1 MFLYTRAVQLHY
13 KCTAQSLQVFSFSM
27 FAVVVYSLLLQIVLS
42 FHISID
48 GSEKGND
55 SNSCIQGYI
64 PCQSL
69 QYVAIKINTSGL
81 SNVTIEIISSSLNL
95 SGSAVFSGING
106 LTLSGNI
113 KCNQSLSNK
122 FTGSGVV
129 FSNCTDVTLFNFSL
143 ESCGLYYT
151 CKLYYSFNAI
161 QAVLFAH
168 SSNITLKQATL
179 HNSTFSALRLY
190 NSHNHIAI
198 INCTFSSNN
207 VNSNGFNVENEVY
220 SQVTKPDLNFH
231 PFSIIN
237 GGGLAIYSDLPL
249 KANISIKHC
258 HFINNVAL
266 EEGGAFNVRFAKNN
280 DIMTKMQ
287 VSNCI
292 FLDNRV
298 GSKGSGGAV
307 SIKMSQ
313 KKIKM
318 TYKYIFTDCN
328 FTGNEAKTGG
338 GIQIAVAIWP
348 YYALESSATT
358 TAKFYNCTFKGNRAK
373 ASAAVDFYIY
383 KFEKTLVEFHQC
395 QFKNNILSSSQSK
408 IAKSVVSVVNAA
420 VEFTGNSSF
429 SNNSG
434 TALYLL
440 NSRATFVPN
449 SFTEYFNN
457 TSSGNGGA
465 IFVSDDSMIE
475 ANDDSTLS
483 FINNTAVIG
492 GAIYTLQSTDR
503 GVCFIRKSNTNIIFN
518 NNNACSGL
526 GHDIFISNFQICHVS
541 YHGDFAQNLHFLS
554 KRLGYR
560 STGPWKI
567 KLKIPVTQ
575 LAPYPG
581 IPYTINM
588 IQLDYFNNTVTDFQ
602 RFPISASLLNNTVV
616 KIDISYSI
624 ANNYTIVFKG
634 GSGANDTLLLQATD
648 EDDEYNAIL
657 LVNVSLSRCP
667 PGYIFKNGTCHCSH
681 STNLYYYGI
690 LHCKEDNKAVIAGGL
705 WAGYLENI
713 KFKFVTAD
721 CVTSLCNYHNS
732 TSNSYSEHGLP
743 LNYSLLNDHVCAT
756 HRTGVLCGKCI
767 PHYTT
772 YLHSPSYRC
781 GKSTH
786 CQYGPLFYIISEII
800 PVTGIFL
807 VILFFNINLTSGA
820 LYSFIFYSQIVND
833 TNYQTVNGILSYL
846 FNALKIVYG
855 LFDLNI
861 MEIDQLS
868 FCLFKNA
875 NIMDLMLVKYL
886 TTLYALFLIIITILI
901 LRFNSYPCIRLC
913 HKCGRRNIRGSIVNG
928 LTAFLILCYFHCL
941 IITLRILIPS
951 YVMGEGEKTL
961 KTVPLYNG
969 DLSYMSGGHLK
980 YVIPAIICLIVI
992 VLPPPI
998 ILLSEPLLVKVS
1010 GTLNMKRNAVTY
1022 TLHRLRMKLKPFL
1035 DSFQGC
1041 FKDNC
1046 RCFAGLFFLYRI
1058 LLVLIPIYMPGSTF
1072 WSIITKEIILFSILF
1087 FHCLFSPFEKKWHNH
1102 LKTFLLIDLLMIN
1115 TFQLAPLTY
1124 NNTGIVTMAV
1134 FQLVLMSLPLIYSMA
1149 CIGYFFYSKYFVKKT
1164 EFSSI
1169 IDDDSL
1175 PHRLVTYNT
1184 FSNKI

>member
-1 MFLYTRAVQLHY
+1 
-13 KCTAQSLQVFSFSM
+13 M
-27 FAVVVYSLLLQIVLS
+27 FAVVVYFLLVQIVLS

-95 SGSAVFSGING
+95 SGSAVFSNING

-113 KCNQSLSNK
+113 KCNQSFSDN
-122 FTGSGVV
+122 FNGSGVV
-129 FSNCTDVTLFNFSL
+129 FNLCKNVILSNFSL
-143 ESCGLYYT
+143 ESCGLYYSS
-151 CKLYYSFNAI
+151 LWHIPFYAF
-161 QAVLFAH
+161 QAVLFKF
-168 SSNITLKQATL
+168 SGNITLMQTTL
-179 HNSTFSALRLY
+179 HNNKGAGLTLY
-190 NSHNHIAI
+190 NSHGLIVI
-198 INCTFSSNN
+198 INCTFSSNIYY
-207 VNSNGFNVENEVY
+207 NSNSNSFNVGNEVC
-220 SQVTKPDLNFH
+220 SQVTKANLTTID
-231 PFSIIN
+231 
-237 GGGLAIYSDLPL
+237 GGGLAVYYDSLL
-249 KANISIKHC
+249 KVNISIKHC
-258 HFINNVAL
+258 HFINNVAS
-266 EEGGAFNVRFAKNN
+266 EEGGAFNVKFAK
-280 DIMTKMQ
+280 DIDTSITVQ
-287 VSNCI
+287 VSNCT
-292 FLDNRV
+292 FLDNKARLQ
-298 GSKGSGGAV
+298 GGAV
-307 SIKMSQ
+307 CIKKRQ
-313 KKIKM
+313 KLKFENR
-318 TYKYIFTDCN
+318 YIFTDCN
-328 FTGNEAKTGG
+328 FTGNEAQIGG
-338 GIQIAVAIWP
+338 GFIIAVLLP
-348 YYALESSATT
+348 FYARESSETT
-358 TAKFYNCTFKGNRAK
+358 TVTFCNCTFNGNRAE
-373 ASAAVDFYIY
+373 ASAAVDIYINR
-383 KFEKTLVEFHQC
+383 FFHALVKFHQC
-395 QFKNNILSSSQSK
+395 QFKNNILSNSQSK
-408 IAKSVVSVVNAA
+408 IANSVVSSVVNVA
-420 VEFTGNSSF
+420 VTFTGKSSF

-434 TALYLL
+434 TALYLV
-440 NSRATFVPN
+440 NSKAIFE
-449 SFTEYFNN
+449 SHSCTEYVNN

-465 IFVSDDSMIE
+465 IFVADDSVIE
-475 ANDDSTLS
+475 AHYDSTLL

-492 GAIYTLQSTDR
+492 GAIYTLQSISR
-503 GVCFIRKSNTNIIFN
+503 SACFIYKVYTNITFR

-526 GHDIFISNFQICHVS
+526 GHDIYISNLQLCLTLYSSQENFFK
-541 YHGDFAQNLHFLS
+541 YLYFLT
-554 KRLGYR
+554 KRLGNR
-560 STGPWKI
+560 SKSTGPVEIKI
-567 KLKIPVTQ
+567 HVTQ

-581 IPYTINM
+581 IPYTLNIT
-588 IQLDYFNNTVTDFQ
+588 QLDHFKNDVTDLQ
-602 RFPISASLLNNTVV
+602 RFPISAALLNNTVV
-616 KIDISYSI
+616 KIDVSYPI

-634 GSGANDTLLLQATD
+634 GSGANDTLILQATD
-648 EDDEYNAIL
+648 EYDEYNAIL
-657 LVNVSLSRCP
+657 PVNVSLSQCP
-667 PGYIFKNGTCHCSH
+667 PGYIFKNSTCHCSH

-786 CQYGPLFYIISEII
+786 CQYGPLFYILSEII

-833 TNYQTVNGILSYL
+833 TNYQTFNGILSYL
-846 FNALKIVYG
+846 FNAFKIVYG

-886 TTLYALFLIIITILI
+886 TTLYALFLIIVTILI

-1087 FHCLFSPFEKKWHNH
+1087 FHCLFFPFEKKWHNH

-1175 PHRLVTYNT
+1175 PHRLLTYST
-1184 FSNKI
+1184 FSN

>member
-1 MFLYTRAVQLHY
+1 
-13 KCTAQSLQVFSFSM
+13 M
-27 FAVVVYSLLLQIVLS
+27 FAVAVYFLLLQIVLS

-69 QYVAIKINTSGL
+69 KYVAMKTSRL
-81 SNVTIEIISSSLNL
+81 SNVTIEIISSLNL
-95 SGSAVFSGING
+95 SDSAVFSGING

-113 KCNQSLSNK
+113 KCNQSFSDN
-122 FTGSGVV
+122 FNGSGVV
-129 FSNCTDVTLFNFSL
+129 FNLCKNVILSNFFL
-143 ESCGLYYT
+143 ESCGLYYK
-151 CKLYYSFNAI
+151 CKLWHLFISI
-161 QAVLFAH
+161 QAVLFVC
-168 SSNITLKQATL
+168 SNNITLMQATL
-179 HNSTFSALRLY
+179 HNNNGAGLTLY
-190 NSHNHIAI
+190 NSHGHIVI
-198 INCTFSSNN
+198 INCTFSSNIYYGSS
-207 VNSNGFNVENEVY
+207 NSFNVGNEVC
-220 SQVTKPDLNFH
+220 SQVTKPDLDFR
-231 PFSIIN
+231 PFPVLN
-237 GGGLAIYSDLPL
+237 GGGLAIYYDSLL
-249 KANISIKHC
+249 KVNISIKQC
-258 HFINNVAL
+258 RFINNVAS

-280 DIMTKMQ
+280 DIMIMIQ

-292 FLDNRV
+292 FFDNRA
-298 GSKGSGGAV
+298 GLTGGAV
-307 SIKMSQ
+307 SIKMPQ
-313 KKIKM
+313 ENIKM

-328 FTGNEAKTGG
+328 FTRNKAQIGG
-338 GIQIAVAIWP
+338 GFMIAVLIT

-358 TAKFYNCTFKGNRAK
+358 TANFYNCTFNGNRAET
-373 ASAAVDFYIY
+373 SAAVEIYIY
-383 KFEKTLVEFHQC
+383 KFVKTLVEFHQC

-408 IAKSVVSVVNAA
+408 IAKSVVSVVN
-420 VEFTGNSSF
+420 VPVKFTESSSF

-434 TALYLL
+434 TALYLV
-440 NSRATFVPN
+440 NSKAIFVSN

-475 ANDDSTLS
+475 AHENSTLL
-483 FINNTAVIG
+483 FINNTAGIG
-492 GAIYTLQSTDR
+492 GAIYTLQSTGR
-503 GVCFIRKSNTNIIFN
+503 SVCFIILKVNTNITFS

-526 GHDIFISNFQICHVS
+526 GHGIFISNLQLCLFFYQHTN
-541 YHGDFAQNLHFLS
+541 FLKNLHFS
-554 KRLGYR
+554 FTRPGNI

-567 KLKIPVTQ
+567 NISVTQ
-575 LAPYPG
+575 IAPYPG
-581 IPYTINM
+581 VPYTLNIK
-588 IQLDYFNNTVTDFQ
+588 QLDYFNNTLTDLQ
-602 RFPISASLLNNTVV
+602 RFPISASLLNNAVV

-634 GSGANDTLLLQATD
+634 GSGANDTLLLQTT
-648 EDDEYNAIL
+648 DEYNEYNATL
-657 LVNVSLSRCP
+657 LVNVSLNQCP

-690 LHCKEDNKAVIAGGL
+690 LHCKEDNKAVITGGL

-713 KFKFVTAD
+713 NFEFVTAD
-721 CVTSLCNYHNS
+721 CVTSLCDYHNS
-732 TSNSYSEHGLP
+732 TSNSYGEHGLP
-743 LNYSLLNDHVCAT
+743 LDYSLLNDHVCAT

-767 PHYTT
+767 PDYTT

-820 LYSFIFYSQIVND
+820 LYSFIFYSQIVNN
-833 TNYQTVNGILSYL
+833 TKSTYQTFNGILSYL
-846 FNALKIVYG
+846 FNAFEIVYG

-875 NIMDLMLVKYL
+875 NIMDLMLIKYL
-886 TTLYALFLIIITILI
+886 TTLYALFLIIVTILI

-1058 LLVLIPIYMPGSTF
+1058 LLVLIPIYMPGSTS

-1087 FHCLFSPFEKKWHNH
+1087 FHCLFFPFEKKWHNH

>member
-1 MFLYTRAVQLHY
+1 M
-13 KCTAQSLQVFSFSM
+13 
-27 FAVVVYSLLLQIVLS
+27 I
-42 FHISID
+42 
-48 GSEKGND
+48 
-55 SNSCIQGYI
+55 
-64 PCQSL
+64 
-69 QYVAIKINTSGL
+69 
-81 SNVTIEIISSSLNL
+81 
-95 SGSAVFSGING
+95 
-106 LTLSGNI
+106 
-113 KCNQSLSNK
+113 
-122 FTGSGVV
+122 
-129 FSNCTDVTLFNFSL
+129 
-143 ESCGLYYT
+143 
-151 CKLYYSFNAI
+151 
-161 QAVLFAH
+161 
-168 SSNITLKQATL
+168 
-179 HNSTFSALRLY
+179 
-190 NSHNHIAI
+190 
-198 INCTFSSNN
+198 
-207 VNSNGFNVENEVY
+207 
-220 SQVTKPDLNFH
+220 
-231 PFSIIN
+231 
-237 GGGLAIYSDLPL
+237 
-249 KANISIKHC
+249 
-258 HFINNVAL
+258 
-266 EEGGAFNVRFAKNN
+266 
-280 DIMTKMQ
+280 Q

-298 GSKGSGGAV
+298 GPKGSGGAV
-307 SIKMSQ
+307 SIINKPQRSISMISQ
-313 KKIKM
+313 
-318 TYKYIFTDCN
+318 YIFTDCN
-328 FTGNEAKTGG
+328 FTGNKAQYGG
-338 GIQIAVAIWP
+338 GFTIAFLIP
-348 YYALESSATT
+348 FYAQPAESSITIT
-358 TAKFYNCTFKGNRAK
+358 VKFYNCTFNGNRAE
-373 ASAAVDFYIY
+373 ASAAVDIHIY
-383 KFEKTLVEFHQC
+383 RFFHALVEFHQC
-395 QFKNNILSSSQSK
+395 QFKNNIVSSSQS
-408 IAKSVVSVVNAA
+408 IAKSVVSIVNAA
-420 VEFTGNSSF
+420 VKFTGKSSF

-434 TALYLL
+434 TALYMV
-440 NSRATFVPN
+440 NSKAILVSN

-465 IFVSDDSMIE
+465 IFVSDDSVIE
-475 ANDDSTLS
+475 AHDNSTLL

-492 GAIYTLQSTDR
+492 GAIYTLQSIVADTHAR
-503 GVCFIRKSNTNIIFN
+503 SVCFIHKASMTNITFS

-526 GHDIFISNFQICHVS
+526 GHDIFISTLQPCLTIYAFLINFLH
-541 YHGDFAQNLHFLS
+541 DLHFLS
-554 KRLGYR
+554 TRRNDK
-560 STGPWKI
+560 STDPVQI
-567 KLKIPVTQ
+567 KIPVIQ
-575 LAPYPG
+575 LTPYPG
-581 IPYTINM
+581 IPYTLNIT
-588 IQLDYFNNTVTDFQ
+588 QLDQFNNNVNLQ
-602 RFPISASLLNNTVV
+602 RFPISAALLNNTVV

-634 GSGANDTLLLQATD
+634 GSGANDTLLLQTTTN
-648 EDDEYNAIL
+648 EYAAKL

-713 KFKFVTAD
+713 KFEFVTAD

-732 TSNSYSEHGLP
+732 TSNSYGEHGLP

-767 PHYTT
+767 PNYTT

-781 GKSTH
+781 GESTH
-786 CQYGPLFYIISEII
+786 CQYGPLFYILSEII

-833 TNYQTVNGILSYL
+833 TNYQTFNGILSYL
-846 FNALKIVYG
+846 FNAFKIVYG

-868 FCLFKNA
+868 FCLFKNV
-875 NIMDLMLVKYL
+875 NIMDLMLIKYL
-886 TTLYALFLIIITILI
+886 TTLYALFLIIVTILI

-1175 PHRLVTYNT
+1175 PHRLVTYT